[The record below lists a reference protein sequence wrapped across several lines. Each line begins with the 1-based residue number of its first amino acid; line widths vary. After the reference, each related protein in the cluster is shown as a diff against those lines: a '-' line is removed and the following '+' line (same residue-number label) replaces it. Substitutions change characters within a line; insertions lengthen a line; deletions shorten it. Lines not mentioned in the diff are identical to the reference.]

1 MMAILLAQHVM
12 DRYYQG
18 IDLLANAKP
27 VRQMMRAVLTTV
39 SALGVVATTFLCSS
53 PTVRADDYIS
63 PDLVKVTTPF
73 YKPGAVGF
81 KPRLGVYEYSVGWEG
96 ITAASCAV
104 TISKRD
110 NTYVIDAAARTYSG
124 VDLLYK
130 LRYDAIGVI
139 SAKDFTSMS
148 LSIDHREN
156 SRQKTIELSFQPE
169 QGTVSA
175 IRGKG
180 VIDPEKKH
188 LSFDPNNMT
197 LDPVG
202 AVFLAR
208 SLDWEIGETKHFDVF
223 NGKSRY
229 FISLTAAERT
239 TIDYKGEQRKVI
251 AITPQVRNLTTT
263 KPKSKLRQAFIYVS
277 DDENREVLK
286 IVSSVFIG
294 SVTVELESFAPL
306 PEKAAPI
313 QMAKANADE
322 ATVRAQL
329 RPSAAN

>member
-1 MMAILLAQHVM
+1 
-12 DRYYQG
+12 
-18 IDLLANAKP
+18 
-27 VRQMMRAVLTTV
+27 MMRGVFSTV
-39 SALGVVATTFLCSS
+39 CALGVVATTILYCSKS
-53 PTVRADDYIS
+53 VRADDYIS

-73 YKPGAVGF
+73 YKPGSLGF
-81 KPRLGVYEYSVGWEG
+81 RPQLGVYEYSVGWEG

-104 TISKRD
+104 TISRRGD
-110 NTYVIDAAARTYSG
+110 TYVIDAAARTYSG

-139 SAKDFTSMS
+139 SAKDFTSIS

-156 SRQKTIELSFQPE
+156 SRQKTIEMSFEPE

-175 IRGKG
+175 VRGKG
-180 VIDPEKKH
+180 VIDPDKKH
-188 LSFDPNNMT
+188 LSFEPNNMT

-202 AVFLAR
+202 AAFLAR
-208 SLDWEIGETKHFDVF
+208 SLDWTIGETKHFDVF

-229 FISLTAAERT
+229 FISLTAVERT
-239 TIDYKGEQRKVI
+239 TIEYKGEPRKVI

-277 DDENREVLK
+277 DDNEREVLK

-294 SVTVELESFAPL
+294 SVTVELESFSPL
-306 PEKAAPI
+306 PEKEAPLV
-313 QMAKANADE
+313 MVKANADE
-322 ATVRAQL
+322 ATSRAQMH
-329 RPSAAN
+329 PSATN